1 MKLNRI
7 KWKYEVEGQIFSEE
21 KEWVE
26 KMEYILSKEYMK
38 DISVEITIE
47 GGNQFHILKNNETV
61 TGYMKADQCYC
72 VLKYIMAERN
82 M

>member
-7 KWKYEVEGQIFSEE
+7 KWKYEVKGQIFSEE

-47 GGNQFHILKNNETV
+47 SGNQFHILKNN
-61 TGYMKADQCYC
+61 KCQD
-72 VLKYIMAERN
+72 KF
-82 M
+82 